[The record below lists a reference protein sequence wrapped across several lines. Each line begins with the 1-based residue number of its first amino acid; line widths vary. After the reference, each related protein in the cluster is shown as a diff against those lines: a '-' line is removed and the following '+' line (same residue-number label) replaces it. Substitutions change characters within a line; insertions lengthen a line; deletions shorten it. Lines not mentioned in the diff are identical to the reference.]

1 MYNEPIMK
9 KKNVGGKMD
18 VVKFE
23 EVANRVI
30 EIRGEKVILD
40 SDVAKIYGVQTKEI
54 NQAVANNSYKF
65 PEGYILAISKDEW
78 DSLRS
83 KILTLKTQGR
93 GKHTKFTPKAFTEK
107 GLYMLATILKG
118 VKATQTTIVII
129 ETFAK
134 LRELTRNIKEL
145 STTQDKDAQKSLMQ
159 KSGGL
164 ITKIFDDGLSTSGS
178 ETTIELNLAVLKLKH
193 TIERKK

>member
-1 MYNEPIMK
+1 
-9 KKNVGGKMD
+9 MD
-18 VVKFE
+18 VIKFE
-23 EVANRVI
+23 EIANKVI

-40 SDVAKIYGVQTKEI
+40 SDVAHLYGVATKEI
-54 NQAVANNSYKF
+54 NQAVRNNSDKF
-65 PEGYILAISKDEW
+65 PQNYVFEISKEEFAN
-78 DSLRS
+78 LRS
-83 KILTLKTQGR
+83 KFLTAKFAKTR
-93 GKHTKFTPKAFTEK
+93 TLPKAFSEK

-118 VKATQTTIVII
+118 AKATQTTIVII

-145 STTQDKDAQKSLMQ
+145 STTQDKDTQKAIMQ